1 VTQEYEARAFGK
13 PVFRNLPTVWSSY
26 SKGYLYY
33 THDGFVNGPDPI
45 EWMDPKI
52 FEAIGPGVELTRD
65 FVYHDTPIIPL
76 PGDWQAVEPTGSGT
90 MIALCQG
97 DKYDDGNVDGTNL
110 LDFIQAFG
118 TTDVDADINEDG
130 EVDVFDLVIFS
141 RHFGRNDCP

>member
-1 VTQEYEARAFGK
+1 
-13 PVFRNLPTVWSSY
+13 
-26 SKGYLYY
+26 
-33 THDGFVNGPDPI
+33 
-45 EWMDPKI
+45 MDPKI